1 MEESGQLH
9 FVNRK
14 EGSFLEKSEL
24 GFGIHFVDGHTDKQ
38 MLPHLKYKG
47 KTLVFVADLIATV
60 GHIPLP
66 YVMGYD
72 TRPLLTLKEKQSF
85 LNKAVENDWLLLF
98 EHDAHNQI
106 CSLKQTEKGVRLNE
120 LFTYNEL
127 FKSQ

>member
-1 MEESGQLH
+1 MQESGQLQ
-9 FVNRK
+9 FVDRK
-14 EGSFLEKSEL
+14 ESPFVENSEL

-47 KTLVFVADLIATV
+47 KTLVFVADLIPTV

-72 TRPLLTLKEKQSF
+72 TRPLLTLKEKESF
-85 LNKAVENDWLLLF
+85 LNTAAENDWLLLF

-106 CSLKQTEKGVRLNE
+106 CSLKQTEKGARLKQLFSYDE
-120 LFTYNEL
+120 LF
-127 FKSQ
+127 